1 MLFSSSLSYLTVFS
15 KLTMR
20 ITGWE
25 YDCLLKVTG
34 GLFRKRNIATFS
46 QISWHPGNA
55 YIMCVTCGFVPSV
68 QKSDSRYF
76 PLSHYNVYRGQRRR
90 HCTNKPEENK
100 CRYFFALLLQRFYRR
115 KDDNRRQPSRHCT
128 DNII

>member
-1 MLFSSSLSYLTVFS
+1 MLFSSKLSYLTVFS

-68 QKSDSRYF
+68 QKVIVGISPSPITTFIEGKDDDIVPTSQRKISVDIF
-76 PLSHYNVYRGQRRR
+76 SLSFYNVFTAGKTTTEGN
-90 HCTNKPEENK
+90 HHGIVPT
-100 CRYFFALLLQRFYRR
+100 L
-115 KDDNRRQPSRHCT
+115 
-128 DNII
+128 